1 MHILYKAKSI
11 MQQSPKLSSLKL
23 LQRKIMMFEVFDTI
37 IEIVILLVFFLSVQY
52 FFFSPFIVSGASME
66 HSLHDQEI
74 IMVNRIGF
82 SKYLFGHTGSIHRG
96 DVIVFRPPLE
106 TTEYYIK
113 RIIGIPGDTIEFKDN
128 AIFLNGAK
136 LSEHYTNCQIDETS
150 PTGSLPCR
158 YSYMSSSPI
167 VVPEDSFFAMG
178 DNRNFS
184 ADSRQ
189 CFRKIPIQ
197 DCVPGSKEMFVPYQ
211 NIVGTASFVFWP
223 FNAAASEKKTQT
235 TSFLESFWPLNNPR
249 SIQRL
254 DPALQVNDSK
264 NT

>member
-1 MHILYKAKSI
+1 
-11 MQQSPKLSSLKL
+11 MQQPHQLSSLKL

-37 IEIVILLVFFLSVQY
+37 IEIIILLVFFLSIQY

-74 IMVNRIGF
+74 IIVNRMGF
-82 SKYLFGHTGSIHRG
+82 SKYLFGHTGSLHRG

-113 RIIGIPGDTIEFKDN
+113 RIIGMPGDTIEFKDN
-128 AIFLNGAK
+128 TISLNGTK
-136 LSEHYTNCQIDETS
+136 LSEHYTNCQVDDTS
-150 PTGSLPCR
+150 KSGSLPCR
-158 YSYMSSSPI
+158 YSYMSSTPI
-167 VVPEDSFFAMG
+167 IVPENSYFAMG

-197 DCVPGSKEMFVPYQ
+197 DCVPGSKEMFVPYE
-211 NIVGTASFVFWP
+211 NIVGTATFVFWP
-223 FNAAASEKKTQT
+223 FSTNASEKKTQT
-235 TSFLESFWPLNNPR
+235 TSFLESFWPLDNPR

-254 DPALQVNDSK
+254 DPALQVNDNK